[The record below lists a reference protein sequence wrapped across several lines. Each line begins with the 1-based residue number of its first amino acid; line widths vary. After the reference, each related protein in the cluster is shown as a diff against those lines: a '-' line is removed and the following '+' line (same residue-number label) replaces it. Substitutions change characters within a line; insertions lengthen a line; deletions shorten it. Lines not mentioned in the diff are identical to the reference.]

1 MAHTSNIPGSGL
13 ALGGTT
19 INNISFAKAK
29 YHILGEDVTVSGNK
43 DGTTAMMI
51 ATLNVLGRP
60 FYEELRKNDVFFSP
74 DIEEYLQERFRV
86 EERNDKIEEILDK
99 TKNEEND

>member
-1 MAHTSNIPGSGL
+1 MSYRSNNL
-13 ALGGTT
+13 QLGGTT

-29 YHILGEDVTVSGNK
+29 YHILGEDVMVSGNK

-60 FYEELRKNDVFFSP
+60 FYEELKKNDICFPP

-99 TKNEEND
+99 NKNEEND

>member
-1 MAHTSNIPGSGL
+1 MSYRSNNLP
-13 ALGGTT
+13 LGGTT
-19 INNISFAKAK
+19 INNLSFVKAK

-60 FYEELRKNDVFFSP
+60 FYEELRKNDVCFPP
-74 DIEEYLQERFRV
+74 DIEEYLQERFRA

-99 TKNEEND
+99 NKNEEND

>member
-1 MAHTSNIPGSGL
+1 MAHTSNIPGYS

-29 YHILGEDVTVSGNK
+29 YHILGEDVMVGGSK

-60 FYEELRKNDVFFSP
+60 FYEELRKNDVCFP
-74 DIEEYLQERFRV
+74 PEIEEYLQERFRV
-86 EERNDKIEEILDK
+86 EERNEKIEEILNK
-99 TKNEEND
+99 EKNEER

>member
-1 MAHTSNIPGSGL
+1 MAHTSNIPVSGL
-13 ALGGTT
+13 AWGGTT
-19 INNISFAKAK
+19 KNNISFAKAK
-29 YHILGEDVTVSGNK
+29 YHILGEDVTVSESK

-60 FYEELRKNDVFFSP
+60 FYEELRKNDVCFPP

-86 EERNDKIEEILDK
+86 EDRNDKIENILKDGK
-99 TKNEEND
+99 